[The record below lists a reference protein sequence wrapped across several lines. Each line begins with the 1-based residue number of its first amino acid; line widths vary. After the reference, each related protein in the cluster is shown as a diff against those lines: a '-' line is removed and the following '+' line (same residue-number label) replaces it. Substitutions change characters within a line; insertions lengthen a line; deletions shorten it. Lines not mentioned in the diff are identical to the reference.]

1 MVVPAVA
8 AAARR
13 RLLSTSAAPAALTH
27 PRVGVAATV
36 FPRLPDGRVD
46 VSRLVLIQRGR
57 PPGAGAWVYPGGR
70 QELGE
75 TLAQAAAR
83 EAAEEVAFASGGDG
97 GPGLAV
103 TVVDPAV
110 PAYACTDVLH
120 PAAADPSPSAAL
132 AYHYAIVHVLTCV
145 DVPAGAALPLLQAR
159 SDAADAAWVDVSAL
173 VDEVAAGRRR
183 QQRARSDGGSAD
195 AAPPPTRRAPRN
207 DGAVCIYELQRRGVL
222 VPLTI
227 EVARQAV
234 QQWALRGLPTVNG
247 DGLLLL

>member
-1 MVVPAVA
+1 MAVA
-8 AAARR
+8 TAAAVR
-13 RLLSTSAAPAALTH
+13 RLSSAASALTH
-27 PRVGVAATV
+27 PRVGVAATI

-57 PPGAGAWVYPGGR
+57 PPGAGAWVFPGGR

-83 EAAEEVAFASGGDG
+83 EAAEEVAFAAAGGG

-120 PAAADPSPSAAL
+120 HDDGARTAL
-132 AYHYAIVHVLTCV
+132 SYHYAIVHVLTWV
-145 DVPAGAALPLLQAR
+145 DVPAGPALPPLQAR

-173 VDEVAAGRRR
+173 VDEVAAGRRGVR
-183 QQRARSDGGSAD
+183 RAGGSGSSERAAGAVDGG
-195 AAPPPTRRAPRN
+195 
-207 DGAVCIYELQRRGVL
+207 GAVCIYELQRRGVL

-234 QQWALRGLPTVNG
+234 QQWATRRVPTVNG
-247 DGLLLL
+247 DGLLL